1 MYVQHKNVEKYFF
14 EEVLLSEMSIYD
26 EQKLFNLKFGFS
38 LFHAIPFSYPRDKG
52 VKFKFKVLPL

>member
-26 EQKLFNLKFGFS
+26 EPEIRLLF
-38 LFHAIPFSYPRDKG
+38 IPCYTIQLSSR
-52 VKFKFKVLPL
+52 